1 MKYLR
6 YKHRHSRK
14 NSGKTQPRTIYYLL
28 LWIYYSWFEE
38 ASSWNINFTAIFCT
52 FLFAN
57 ENSSPDS
64 IVTPL
69 TSLCIPFNVLNILWF
84 KELCLCSSN
93 VLRASEAE
101 KDSERIKFNE
111 TERKG
116 PKFNERN
123 LHSVR
128 DKLWKEILLFL
139 PPSVST
145 PPTQYL
151 LVALLHKNS
160 MRTYCFSCFSFYI
173 WVVTRK
179 TKFCQENKTWKCFRF
194 SHAFIDVFLF
204 LFSILQK
211 HSMEKL
217 NLKLFFSPLKPDEHF
232 PSRKNVYQH

>member
-128 DKLWKEILLFL
+128 DKLWKENLLFL
-139 PPSVST
+139 LPSVST

-160 MRTYCFSCFSFYI
+160 MRNYCFSCFSLFTCEL
-173 WVVTRK
+173 WQGKPNFVKK
-179 TKFCQENKTWKCFRF
+179 TKRGNVFVSLTLLSTFFF
-194 SHAFIDVFLF
+194 SSFQSFK
-204 LFSILQK
+204 SILW
-211 HSMEKL
+211 
-217 NLKLFFSPLKPDEHF
+217 
-232 PSRKNVYQH
+232 KN